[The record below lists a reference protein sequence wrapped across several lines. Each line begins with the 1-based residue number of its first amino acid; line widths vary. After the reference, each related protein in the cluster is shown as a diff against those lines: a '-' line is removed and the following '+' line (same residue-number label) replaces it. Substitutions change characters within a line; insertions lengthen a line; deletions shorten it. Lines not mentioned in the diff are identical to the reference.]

1 MEKAERLYEHIKN
14 PDVDD
19 DILELYILYIKTNKR
34 DRPIANNRYKED
46 PPEDIKNALIE
57 NGKRTKE
64 GKWTKKAIDE
74 LNKWQEVYPDVDV
87 FDVEQLGGRRRKK
100 KSRRRRT
107 KKKKRRRTKKKRR
120 RTKKKRRKRRR
131 TRRKRGGDK
140 YIKGNGNKC
149 KDSVGAP
156 GRLRG
161 PNSICLDPPG
171 NGHNNCYWRWDGN
184 DCKGIL
190 NRHQEDKHCVNGQCV

>member
-107 KKKKRRRTKKKRR
+107 KKKKRRRTKKKKR
-120 RTKKKRRKRRR
+120 RTKKKRR
-131 TRRKRGGDK
+131 
-140 YIKGNGNKC
+140 
-149 KDSVGAP
+149 
-156 GRLRG
+156 
-161 PNSICLDPPG
+161 
-171 NGHNNCYWRWDGN
+171 
-184 DCKGIL
+184 
-190 NRHQEDKHCVNGQCV
+190 